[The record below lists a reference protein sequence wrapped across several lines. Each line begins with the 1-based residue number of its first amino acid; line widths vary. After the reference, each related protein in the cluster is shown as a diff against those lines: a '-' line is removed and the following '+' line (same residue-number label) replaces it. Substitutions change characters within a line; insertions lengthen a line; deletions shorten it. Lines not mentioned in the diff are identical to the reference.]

1 VCVYASFFLTR
12 SMKQDQRSSC
22 TSRICCALLEG
33 STCEILCYPRANHL
47 FRKRPN
53 PSAHADGM
61 ATDRIPLLLAPGG
74 TTPPRLFFFF
84 CSHSLLVK
92 TVIAVKVSPPLHL
105 YEREKAYWIM
115 IFLKKKVG
123 ALWISRANPSTS
135 GQRASL
141 FNRNVQQQQQHGLLA
156 VEKDLTHTTRKC
168 VWKKPTWGWWFKL
181 LRADQINQTS
191 GGITAFIIHASL
203 QHARFWCV
211 CSQQS

>member
-1 VCVYASFFLTR
+1 MCVYASFFLTR

-123 ALWISRANPSTS
+123 CFESHEPTPRLPAKEQVSSTVMYNNNNNNNNTGCSLLKRIWHTQPENVYGRNP
-135 GQRASL
+135 
-141 FNRNVQQQQQHGLLA
+141 HG
-156 VEKDLTHTTRKC
+156 
-168 VWKKPTWGWWFKL
+168 
-181 LRADQINQTS
+181 
-191 GGITAFIIHASL
+191 GGGSN
-203 QHARFWCV
+203 
-211 CSQQS
+211 CSAPIK